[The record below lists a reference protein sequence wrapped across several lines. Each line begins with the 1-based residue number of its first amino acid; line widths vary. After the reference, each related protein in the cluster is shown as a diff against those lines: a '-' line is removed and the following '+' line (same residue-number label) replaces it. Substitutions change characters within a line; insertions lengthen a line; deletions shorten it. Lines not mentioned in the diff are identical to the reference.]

1 MAKTPSWNSAS
12 TAPLPRSPAV
22 PPPEELSQD
31 TPRYV
36 RGERVRHRRFGS
48 GAIQGLTGAGRD
60 LKVTV
65 QFDDEEVGLKQLL
78 VAFAGLERE
87 WESA

>member
-1 MAKTPSWNSAS
+1 VPTSNRPNIPAA
-12 TAPLPRSPAV
+12 APT
-22 PPPEELSQD
+22 EELSQD
-31 TPRYV
+31 APRYV
-36 RGERVRHRRFGS
+36 RGERVTHRRFGS
-48 GAIQGLTGAGRD
+48 GAIQGLTGAGRE
-60 LKVTV
+60 LKVSV